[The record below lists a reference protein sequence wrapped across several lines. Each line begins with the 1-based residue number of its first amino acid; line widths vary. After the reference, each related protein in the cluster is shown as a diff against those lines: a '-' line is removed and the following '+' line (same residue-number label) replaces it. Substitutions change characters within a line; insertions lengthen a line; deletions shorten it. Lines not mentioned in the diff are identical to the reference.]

1 MNERLQSLLQSMN
14 TRGWDH
20 ALITDPKHVYYLTG
34 FASDPHERFLG
45 LLLSSANE
53 PVLIVPA
60 LDADSAAAASTVK
73 NIVTHQDTDNPYLLL
88 KGQIQGA
95 AGTLAVEK
103 EQLTIS
109 RYELLLQHVNADR
122 IEDVGAALR
131 QLRIQ
136 KSADE
141 VKIIKNAVRLVE
153 DVLTQGLTQVKIG
166 VSEIELVAEL
176 EYLMKKLGADA
187 PSFATMVLSGPN
199 TALPHGVPGT
209 RRIEAGD
216 LLMFDL
222 GVYAGGYASDIT
234 RTFAIGEL
242 KPEAVNVY
250 ETVLAAN
257 LAGIEAVKPG
267 VTYGSL
273 DQAARKVIDDAGY
286 GHAFVHRLGH
296 GLGMDVHEYPS
307 IHGMNQEI
315 LQPGA
320 VFTIEPGI
328 YLQGVG
334 GVRIED
340 DVIVTENGVEVLT
353 SFPKELTIIG

>member
-1 MNERLQSLLQSMN
+1 MNERLLSLLQSMKAQ
-14 TRGWDH
+14 GWDH
-20 ALITDPKHVYYLTG
+20 VLITDPKHVYYLTG

-45 LLLSSANE
+45 LLLSTAND

-60 LDADSAAAASTVK
+60 LDREAAEAASTVK
-73 NIVTHQDTDNPYLLL
+73 HIVAHQDTDNPYLLL
-88 KGQIQGA
+88 QQQIQGT

-103 EQLTIS
+103 DQLSVTRYEQLQ
-109 RYELLLQHVNADR
+109 QHVKSEQV
-122 IEDVGAALR
+122 EDVGDVLR
-131 QLRIQ
+131 GLRIR
-136 KSADE
+136 KSAEE
-141 VKIIKNAVRLVE
+141 VSIIKHAVRLVE
-153 DVLTQGLTQVKIG
+153 DVLTQGLAQVKIG

-234 RTFAIGEL
+234 RTFAVGEL
-242 KPEAVNVY
+242 KSEAVSIY

-257 LAGIEAVKPG
+257 LAGIQAVKPG
-267 VTYGSL
+267 VTYGSI
-273 DQAARKVIDDAGY
+273 DRAARKVIDDAGY
-286 GHAFVHRLGH
+286 GAAFVHRLGH

-307 IHGMNQEI
+307 VHGLNEEI

-328 YLQGVG
+328 YLPGVG

-340 DVIVTENGVEVLT
+340 DVLVTDHGVEVLT
-353 SFPKELTIIG
+353 SFPKELTTIG

>member
-1 MNERLQSLLQSMN
+1 MNERLQSLLLSMKDQ
-14 TRGWDH
+14 GWDH
-20 ALITDPKHVYYLTG
+20 VLVTDPKHVYYLTG

-45 LLLSSANE
+45 LLLSSAND

-60 LDADSAAAASTVK
+60 LDANAAEAASTVK

-88 KGQIQGA
+88 KEQIQGT
-95 AGTLAVEK
+95 AGTLALEK
-103 EQLTIS
+103 DQLTVS
-109 RYELLLQHVNADR
+109 RYEQLRQHVNADR
-122 IEDVGAALR
+122 IEDVGLALR
-131 QLRIQ
+131 DLRIR
-136 KSADE
+136 KSAEE
-141 VKIIKNAVRLVE
+141 VKIINNAVRLVE
-153 DVLTQGLTQVKIG
+153 EVLTQGLARVKIG
-166 VSEIELVAEL
+166 VSELELVAEL

-199 TALPHGVPGT
+199 TALPHGVPGA

-234 RTFAIGEL
+234 RTFAVGDL
-242 KPEAVNVY
+242 KPEAVNIY

-257 LAGIEAVKPG
+257 LAGIQAVKPG
-267 VTYGSL
+267 VTYGSI
-273 DQAARKVIDDAGY
+273 DQAARNVIDGAGY

-307 IHGMNQEI
+307 VHGLNQDI

-340 DVIVTENGVEVLT
+340 DVIVTGDGVEVLT
-353 SFPKELTIIG
+353 SFPKELTVIG

>member
-1 MNERLQSLLQSMN
+1 MNERLQSLLLSMKDQ
-14 TRGWDH
+14 GWDH
-20 ALITDPKHVYYLTG
+20 VLVTDPKHVYYLTG

-45 LLLSSANE
+45 LLLSSAND

-60 LDADSAAAASTVK
+60 LDANAAEAASTVK

-88 KGQIQGA
+88 KEQIQGT
-95 AGTLAVEK
+95 AGTLALEK
-103 EQLTIS
+103 DQLTVS
-109 RYELLLQHVNADR
+109 RYEQLRQHVNADR
-122 IEDVGAALR
+122 IEDVGLALR
-131 QLRIQ
+131 DLRIR
-136 KSADE
+136 KSSEE

-153 DVLTQGLTQVKIG
+153 EVLTQGLARVKIG
-166 VSEIELVAEL
+166 VSELELVAEL

-199 TALPHGVPGT
+199 TALPHGVPGA

-234 RTFAIGEL
+234 RTFAVGDL
-242 KPEAVNVY
+242 KPEAVNIY

-257 LAGIEAVKPG
+257 LAGIQAVKPG
-267 VTYGSL
+267 VTYGSI
-273 DQAARKVIDDAGY
+273 DQAARNVIDGAGY

-307 IHGMNQEI
+307 VHGLNQDI

-340 DVIVTENGVEVLT
+340 DVIVTGDGVEVLT
-353 SFPKELTIIG
+353 SYPKELTVIG

>member
-1 MNERLQSLLQSMN
+1 MNERLQSLLLSMKDQ
-14 TRGWDH
+14 GWDH
-20 ALITDPKHVYYLTG
+20 VLVTDPKHVYYLTG

-45 LLLSSANE
+45 LLLSSAKD

-60 LDADSAAAASTVK
+60 LDANAAEAASTVK

-88 KGQIQGA
+88 KEQIQGT
-95 AGTLAVEK
+95 AGTLALEK
-103 EQLTIS
+103 DQLTVS
-109 RYELLLQHVNADR
+109 RYEQLRQHVNADR
-122 IEDVGAALR
+122 IEDVGLALR
-131 QLRIQ
+131 DLRIR
-136 KSADE
+136 KSAEE
-141 VKIIKNAVRLVE
+141 VKIIKHAVRLVE
-153 DVLTQGLTQVKIG
+153 DVLTQGLTRVKIG
-166 VSEIELVAEL
+166 VSELELVAEL

-199 TALPHGVPGT
+199 TALPHGVPGA

-216 LLMFDL
+216 LLMFNL

-234 RTFAIGEL
+234 RTFAVGDL
-242 KPEAVNVY
+242 KREAVNIY

-257 LAGIEAVKPG
+257 LAGIQAVKPG
-267 VTYGSL
+267 VTYGSI

-286 GHAFVHRLGH
+286 GDAFVHRLGH

-307 IHGMNQEI
+307 VHGLNQDI

-340 DVIVTENGVEVLT
+340 DVIVTGDGVEVLT
-353 SFPKELTIIG
+353 SFPKELTVIG

>member
-1 MNERLQSLLQSMN
+1 MNERLQSLLLSMKDQ
-14 TRGWDH
+14 GWDH
-20 ALITDPKHVYYLTG
+20 VLVTDPKHVYYLTG

-45 LLLSSANE
+45 LLLSPAND

-60 LDADSAAAASTVK
+60 LDANAAEAASTVK

-88 KGQIQGA
+88 KEQIQGS
-95 AGTLAVEK
+95 AGTLALEK
-103 EQLTIS
+103 DQLTVS
-109 RYELLLQHVNADR
+109 RYEQLRQHVNADR
-122 IEDVGAALR
+122 IEDVGLALR
-131 QLRIQ
+131 DLRIR
-136 KSADE
+136 KSAEE

-153 DVLTQGLTQVKIG
+153 DVLTQGMDRVKIG
-166 VSEIELVAEL
+166 ISELELVAEL

-199 TALPHGVPGT
+199 TALPHGVPGA

-234 RTFAIGEL
+234 RTFAVGDL
-242 KPEAVNVY
+242 KPEAVNIY

-257 LAGIEAVKPG
+257 LAGIQAVKPG
-267 VTYGSL
+267 VTYGSI

-307 IHGMNQEI
+307 VHGLNQDI

-340 DVIVTENGVEVLT
+340 DVIVTGDGVEVLT
-353 SFPKELTIIG
+353 SFPKELTVIG

>member
-1 MNERLQSLLQSMN
+1 MNERLQSLLLSMKDQ
-14 TRGWDH
+14 GWDH
-20 ALITDPKHVYYLTG
+20 VLVTDPKHVYYLTG

-45 LLLSSANE
+45 LLLSPAND

-60 LDADSAAAASTVK
+60 LDANAAEAASTVK

-88 KGQIQGA
+88 KEQIQGS
-95 AGTLAVEK
+95 AGTLALEK
-103 EQLTIS
+103 DQLTVS
-109 RYELLLQHVNADR
+109 RYEQLRQHVNADR
-122 IEDVGAALR
+122 IEDVGLALR
-131 QLRIQ
+131 DLRIR
-136 KSADE
+136 KSAEE

-153 DVLTQGLTQVKIG
+153 DVLTQGMARVKIG
-166 VSEIELVAEL
+166 ISELELVAEL

-199 TALPHGVPGT
+199 TALPHGVPGA

-234 RTFAIGEL
+234 RTFAVGDL
-242 KPEAVNVY
+242 KPEAVNIY

-257 LAGIEAVKPG
+257 LAGIQAVKPG
-267 VTYGSL
+267 VTYGSI

-307 IHGMNQEI
+307 VHGLNQDI

-340 DVIVTENGVEVLT
+340 DVIVTGDGVEVLT
-353 SFPKELTIIG
+353 SIPKELTVIG

>member
-1 MNERLQSLLQSMN
+1 MNERMQSLQQSMN
-14 TRGWDH
+14 THGWDH
-20 ALITDPKHVYYLTG
+20 VLVTDPKHVYYLTG

-45 LLLSSANE
+45 LLLSTVNE

-60 LDADSAAAASTVK
+60 LDADAAGAASTVK
-73 NIVTHQDTDNPYLLL
+73 NIVTHQDTENPYLLL
-88 KGQIQGA
+88 KRQIQGA
-95 AGTLAVEK
+95 AGTWAVEK
-103 EQLTIS
+103 EQLTVS
-109 RYELLLQHVNADR
+109 RYEQLQQHVNADR
-122 IEDVGAALR
+122 IDDVGVVLR
-131 QLRIQ
+131 ELRIR

-141 VKIIKNAVRLVE
+141 VKIIKHAVRLVE
-153 DVLTQGLTQVKIG
+153 EVLTQGLAQVKIG

-209 RRIEAGD
+209 RRIQGGD

-234 RTFAIGEL
+234 RTFAVGEP
-242 KPEAVNVY
+242 KPEAVHVY

-257 LAGIEAVKPG
+257 LAGIKAVKPG
-267 VTYGSL
+267 VTYSSI

-307 IHGMNQEI
+307 IHGMNQE
-315 LQPGA
+315 LLRPGA
-320 VFTIEPGI
+320 VFTIEPGV

>member
-1 MNERLQSLLQSMN
+1 MQSLLLSMKDQ
-14 TRGWDH
+14 GWDH
-20 ALITDPKHVYYLTG
+20 VLVTDPKHVYYLTG

-45 LLLSSANE
+45 LLLSPAND

-60 LDADSAAAASTVK
+60 LDANAAEAASTVK

-88 KGQIQGA
+88 KEQIQGS
-95 AGTLAVEK
+95 AGTLALEK
-103 EQLTIS
+103 DQLTVS
-109 RYELLLQHVNADR
+109 RYEQLRQHVNADR
-122 IEDVGAALR
+122 IEDVGIALR
-131 QLRIQ
+131 DLRIR
-136 KSADE
+136 KSAEE

-153 DVLTQGLTQVKIG
+153 DVLTQGMARVKIG
-166 VSEIELVAEL
+166 ISELELVAEL

-199 TALPHGVPGT
+199 TALPHGVPGA

-234 RTFAIGEL
+234 RTFAVGDL
-242 KPEAVNVY
+242 KPEAVNIY

-257 LAGIEAVKPG
+257 LAGIQAVKPG
-267 VTYGSL
+267 VTYGSI

-307 IHGMNQEI
+307 VHGLNQDI

-340 DVIVTENGVEVLT
+340 DVIVTGDGVEVLT
-353 SFPKELTIIG
+353 SFPKELTVIG

>member
-1 MNERLQSLLQSMN
+1 MNERLQSLLLSMKDQ
-14 TRGWDH
+14 GWDH
-20 ALITDPKHVYYLTG
+20 VLVTDPKHVYYLTG

-45 LLLSSANE
+45 LLLSSAND

-60 LDADSAAAASTVK
+60 LDANAAEAASTVK
-73 NIVTHQDTDNPYLLL
+73 NIVTHQDTDSPYLLL
-88 KGQIQGA
+88 KEQIQGT
-95 AGTLAVEK
+95 AGTLALEK
-103 EQLTIS
+103 DQLTVS
-109 RYELLLQHVNADR
+109 RYEKLRQHVNADR
-122 IEDVGAALR
+122 IEDVGLALR
-131 QLRIQ
+131 DLRIR
-136 KSADE
+136 KSAEE

-153 DVLTQGLTQVKIG
+153 EVLTQGLAQVKIG
-166 VSEIELVAEL
+166 VSELELVAEL

-199 TALPHGVPGT
+199 TALPHGVPGA

-234 RTFAIGEL
+234 RTFAIGDL
-242 KPEAVNVY
+242 KPEAVNIY

-257 LAGIEAVKPG
+257 LAGIQAVKPG
-267 VTYGSL
+267 VTYGSI
-273 DQAARKVIDDAGY
+273 DQAARNVIDGAGY

-307 IHGMNQEI
+307 VHGLNQDI

-340 DVIVTENGVEVLT
+340 DVIVTGDGVEVLT
-353 SFPKELTIIG
+353 SFPKELTVIG